1 MKKTLFFVC
10 LIISQIT
17 FAQTLEMP
25 NFPDG
30 VIIYDVSIKNQLI
43 DFSEDGDWDFSEVT
57 TDGDSA
63 VQITPIADSP
73 DAGDYPN
80 ATHVKYE
87 DGQILFLDLNLLSMP
102 TMGNRL
108 LLILSMTLN

>member
-10 LIISQIT
+10 LIVSQIT

-57 TDGDSA
+57 TDSD
-63 VQITPIADSP
+63 
-73 DAGDYPN
+73 
-80 ATHVKYE
+80 
-87 DGQILFLDLNLLSMP
+87 
-102 TMGNRL
+102 
-108 LLILSMTLN
+108 

>member
-1 MKKTLFFVC
+1 MKKLLLLIC
-10 LIISQIT
+10 LILSQIT

-30 VIIYDVSIKNQLI
+30 VNIYDVSIKNELI
-43 DFSEDGDWDFSEVT
+43 DFSEEGDWDFSEIT
-57 TDGDSA
+57 TDSDSA

-87 DGQILFLDLNLLSMP
+87 DGNILFLGFEP
-102 TMGNRL
+102 TQY
-108 LLILSMTLN
+108 TYQC